1 MSVDAMSDK
10 TIPEDAVP
18 IRTVSEQTGVNSV
31 TLRAWERRYGLIKPL
46 RTEKGHRLYRPED
59 IERIGL
65 IQQWLARG
73 VAVGQVRALL
83 EESSSGP
90 AEPGESGPWE
100 SHRQEILK
108 SVNALHRPQFERKL
122 AELAS
127 LYPPAVLVDQ
137 CLEPLLS
144 EYRTAQHR
152 RPPFGAATRLAFLES
167 CLTGY
172 FASARYRQTVER
184 KAPRLLLVDTG
195 RMPDPVMPVI
205 LAYGLGVNSVRV
217 DFFGPIP
224 QSECVYA
231 VEQLGSQALLLF
243 SDGAPVADLAQ
254 QQRELSHQLQ
264 LPVWLAG
271 RQIALSDPVLEP
283 HCVGQTQGDILVE
296 VAKRLGRETGSPG
309 LTESGVTP

>member
-1 MSVDAMSDK
+1 MTNN
-10 TIPEDAVP
+10 TILQNAVP
-18 IRTVSEQTGVNSV
+18 IRTVSELTGVNSV

-83 EESSSGP
+83 EQPGTDP
-90 AEPGESGPWE
+90 AGREPESGSWE
-100 SHRQEILK
+100 SHRQEIFK
-108 SVNALHRPQFERKL
+108 AVAALNKPQLEHKL
-122 AELAS
+122 AELAA
-127 LYPPAVLVDQ
+127 LYPAAVLVDR

-144 EYRTAQHR
+144 ELRTAQQR
-152 RPPFGAATRLAFLES
+152 RPPFGAATRLAFFES
-167 CLTGY
+167 TVAGY
-172 FASARYRQTVER
+172 FSSARYRQTVDK

-195 RMPDPVMPVI
+195 RTPDLVTPVI
-205 LAYGLGVNSVRV
+205 LAYSLGVNRVRV

-224 QSECVYA
+224 QAECVYA
-231 VEQLGSQALLLF
+231 VEQLGSKAVLLF

-254 QQRELSHQLQ
+254 QQRELKHQLQ

-271 RQIALSDPVLEP
+271 RQIALCDPALEP
-283 HCVGQTQGDILVE
+283 HCVGQTQGAILTE
-296 VAKRLGRETGSPG
+296 VAKRLGRETESSG
-309 LTESGVTP
+309 LTGSGVNP

>member
-1 MSVDAMSDK
+1 MTDNS
-10 TIPEDAVP
+10 IPQDAVP

-83 EESSSGP
+83 EESSDGAAGP
-90 AEPGESGPWE
+90 EAISGPWE
-100 SHRQEILK
+100 SHHQEIIK
-108 SVNALHRPQFERKL
+108 AVNALNRPKFERKL
-122 AELAS
+122 AELTS

-167 CLTGY
+167 SLAGY
-172 FASARYRQTVER
+172 FASARYRQTVGR
-184 KAPRLLLVDTG
+184 RAPRLLLVDTG
-195 RMPDPVMPVI
+195 RAPDSVTPVI
-205 LAYGLGVNSVRV
+205 LAYCLGVNSVRV

-231 VEQLGSQALLLF
+231 VEQLGSDALLLF

-283 HCVGQTQGDILVE
+283 HCVGQTQGDILLE
-296 VAKRLGRETGSPG
+296 VAKRLGRETGSPD

>member
-1 MSVDAMSDK
+1 MSDN
-10 TIPEDAVP
+10 TIPQDAVP

-73 VAVGQVRALL
+73 LAVGQVRALL
-83 EESSSGP
+83 EESVSR
-90 AEPGESGPWE
+90 AAALESEAGPWE
-100 SHRQEILK
+100 AHRQEIA
-108 SVNALHRPQFERKL
+108 SAVAALSKPQFEHKL
-122 AELAS
+122 AELTS
-127 LYPPAVLVDQ
+127 LYPSAVLVDQ

-144 EYRTAQHR
+144 EYRTAQQR

-167 CLTGY
+167 TLAGY
-172 FASARYRQTVER
+172 FSSALYRQTVER
-184 KAPRLLLVDTG
+184 NAPRLLLVDTG
-195 RMPDPVMPVI
+195 RMPDSVMPVI
-205 LAYGLGVNSVRV
+205 LAYCLGVNRVRV

-231 VEQLGSQALLLF
+231 VEQLGSKAVLLF
-243 SDGAPVADLAQ
+243 SDGAPVSDLAQ
-254 QQRELSHQLQ
+254 QQRELKHQLQ

-271 RQIALSDPVLEP
+271 RQIALCDPALEP
-283 HCVGQTQGDILVE
+283 HCVGQGQGAILSE
-296 VAKRLGRETGSPG
+296 VAKRLGRETKSSGV
-309 LTESGVTP
+309 TESGVNP